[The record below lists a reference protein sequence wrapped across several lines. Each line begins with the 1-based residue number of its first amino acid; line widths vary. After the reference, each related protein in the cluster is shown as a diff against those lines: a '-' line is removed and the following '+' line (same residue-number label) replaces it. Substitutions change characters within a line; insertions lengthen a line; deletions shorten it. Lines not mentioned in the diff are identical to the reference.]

1 MDDLHKN
8 VLAYLKSRYPASVAE
23 NHRPYENH
31 LYIKK
36 FEMLPDLPDTPTYYA
51 YIIPIYSLVVLY
63 NHIDKISNRTVW
75 GDCLMPDISK
85 VVYTMICT
93 LMDDIGTTVEWNS
106 IDPKDVGVPVVRPA
120 PITLEQLV
128 GDGPLTAE
136 KRYQIR
142 LTVAQHLQQLS
153 KYVAYRLTMPDKIAT
168 DQVSR

>member
-1 MDDLHKN
+1 
-8 VLAYLKSRYPASVAE
+8 
-23 NHRPYENH
+23 
-31 LYIKK
+31 
-36 FEMLPDLPDTPTYYA
+36 
-51 YIIPIYSLVVLY
+51 
-63 NHIDKISNRTVW
+63 
-75 GDCLMPDISK
+75 
-85 VVYTMICT
+85 MICT

-153 KYVAYRLTMPDKIAT
+153 KYVAYRLTMPDKIGT